1 MRNVMFTVWM
11 LFFPL
16 FHQLAHYFS
25 FLRGVKLINTEDT
38 ATNIIR
44 LLIYFWVA
52 ILLYEK
58 KK

>member
-1 MRNVMFTVWM
+1 MFTVWM